1 MKYPYSVKINGVYY
15 PAGTEI
21 LPEKSEVKAPSVKE
35 VVTEKPDFEAMS
47 VKELRAYAKDNG
59 IVLGNAR
66 VREEILAIITA

>member
-15 PAGTEI
+15 PAGMEI
-21 LPEKSEVKAPSVKE
+21 LPAKSEVIAPSVKE

-66 VREEILAIITA
+66 VREDILAIITA